1 MEDLTPQKDPIT
13 AAESSK
19 EGDEARR
26 SEIEREQILEILL
39 QKDEKSLN
47 TMMVNPSVVESLAHH
62 QPSALIEFADKNDQ
76 RQFEYHSQ
84 LAKQKDNQNKRQE
97 DTTRMILAS
106 IVGMILMSF
115 IYSGVTGDKTLP
127 DKLINIVVGGG
138 AGIGLTNLT
147 RNKNKDR
154 DESN

>member
-1 MEDLTPQKDPIT
+1 MEDLTPQSINPTPSESLKQNEE
-13 AAESSK
+13 AKRAELEK
-19 EGDEARR
+19 Q
-26 SEIEREQILEILL
+26 EILQILL
-39 QKDEKSLN
+39 QKDEKSLS

-76 RQFEYHSQ
+76 RQFDYHSQ
-84 LAKQKDNQNKRQE
+84 LAKHKDDQNKRRE
-97 DTTRMILAS
+97 NTNRMILGS

-138 AGIGLTNLT
+138 AGIGLSHLT
-147 RNKNKDR
+147 KNKNKD
-154 DESN
+154 E